1 MLTVSINNMPSYAKD
16 YEYIVARLVDCELWF
31 YGAYDSKDKA
41 EEVAYEIEG
50 LIVHSAQQYARTERH
65 IHMYREIHADTHTKR
80 KVYIH
85 TQIDRHTMID
95 NTTVQQYNSIHIHK
109 YIHIHKQQQ

>member
-1 MLTVSINNMPSYAKD
+1 MLTVSIDNMPSYAKD

-50 LIVHSAQQYARTERH
+50 LVVHS
-65 IHMYREIHADTHTKR
+65 
-80 KVYIH
+80 
-85 TQIDRHTMID
+85 TQ
-95 NTTVQQYNSIHIHK
+95 
-109 YIHIHKQQQ
+109 